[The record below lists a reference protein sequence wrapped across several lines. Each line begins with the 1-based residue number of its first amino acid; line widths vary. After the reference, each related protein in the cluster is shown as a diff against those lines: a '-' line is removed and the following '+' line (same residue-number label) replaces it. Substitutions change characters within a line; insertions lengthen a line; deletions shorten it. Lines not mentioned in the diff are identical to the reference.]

1 MTVYK
6 PVQRLARGA
15 AELAVRMAQGRPIVA
30 THSVYNGQIEVPSVF
45 FDVITVTRENMM
57 ATVIE
62 DGFQDYDAVF
72 Q

>member
-30 THSVYNGQIEVPSVF
+30 SQSVYNGQIEVPSVF